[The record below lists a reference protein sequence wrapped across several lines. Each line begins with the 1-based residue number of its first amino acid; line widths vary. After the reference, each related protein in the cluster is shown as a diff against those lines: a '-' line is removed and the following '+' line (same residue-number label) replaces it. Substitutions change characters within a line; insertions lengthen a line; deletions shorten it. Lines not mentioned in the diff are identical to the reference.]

1 MTRWVMLSHVTP
13 SHEEAEQ
20 GWEDELLSQEESEL
34 EGSEEEALK
43 ANKATKSS
51 SGLESDTKK
60 MSVSVR
66 RENLC
71 ANIFLAGSLELRIGN
86 FTFGKAVVEGH

>member
-51 SGLESDTKK
+51 SGLESD
-60 MSVSVR
+60 
-66 RENLC
+66 
-71 ANIFLAGSLELRIGN
+71 
-86 FTFGKAVVEGH
+86 